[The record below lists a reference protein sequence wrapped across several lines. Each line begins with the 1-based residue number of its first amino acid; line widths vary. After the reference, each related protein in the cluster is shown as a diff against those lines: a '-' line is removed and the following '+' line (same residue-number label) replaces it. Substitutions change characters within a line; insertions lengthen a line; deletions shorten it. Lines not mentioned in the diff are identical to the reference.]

1 MEYSSIPTPKSIS
14 NDLSS
19 IHDNSNINISSSND
33 TPSHHNSI
41 NSSVN
46 NTPLNK
52 INTNYYISTKKNQD
66 NDKAYV
72 QYKKLDNL
80 SIIDKREN
88 INLISK
94 QNRLTSLPYPL
105 ISPADKVS
113 STISKTTSINI
124 DTLLKTIGFQNFPKV
139 LKHYKLHPKITSTF
153 KILDVI

>member
-1 MEYSSIPTPKSIS
+1 M
-14 NDLSS
+14 
-19 IHDNSNINISSSND
+19 
-33 TPSHHNSI
+33 
-41 NSSVN
+41 
-46 NTPLNK
+46 
-52 INTNYYISTKKNQD
+52 
-66 NDKAYV
+66 
-72 QYKKLDNL
+72 DNL

-94 QNRLTSLPYPL
+94 QNQLNLLPYPL

-153 KILDVI
+153 KILDVIYLSTKEIMLRWIKNEAIKYLYNQMKMYGI